1 MTAALVPDVMIDRT
15 HMRRRHSGIERITDK
30 LFPPS
35 ALAPLRIG
43 AMEAPGHRAGMLF
56 RQMIS
61 NPLTAARMR
70 SSVWIFPGYPPSPLV
85 VLMRER
91 TVLYV
96 HDLFLLTR
104 KQDLNW
110 AARFYMAHSFRWAI
124 TRLRYFLANSE
135 TTKRQLAQK
144 VSKDARIEL
153 YRPRVDNVF
162 QLRVGSKEQKANGTL
177 IVGALGTI
185 EPRKNFLASARIC
198 EALSNVMRRPVE
210 LHIIGRAGWG
220 SDFQQLSTT
229 PNVRLHGSLADG
241 AARRVIENFDLFLC
255 TSHDEGLGLPLL
267 EMQYAGLPVVAP
279 DQDIFHEVL
288 GPSGTYI
295 TPATPERAAAT
306 IEVLLQNR
314 DWRSAAASQ
323 ARTNLERWNK
333 QADQDRSTV
342 IAFLSEISARLRCQ
356 QS

>member
-1 MTAALVPDVMIDRT
+1 
-15 HMRRRHSGIERITDK
+15 
-30 LFPPS
+30 
-35 ALAPLRIG
+35 
-43 AMEAPGHRAGMLF
+43 
-56 RQMIS
+56 
-61 NPLTAARMR
+61 
-70 SSVWIFPGYPPSPLV
+70 
-85 VLMRER
+85 MRER

-229 PNVRLHGSLADG
+229 PNVRLHGPLADG
-241 AARRVIENFDLFLC
+241 AARRVIA
-255 TSHDEGLGLPLL
+255 DEVPIRSRV
-267 EMQYAGLPVVAP
+267 Y
-279 DQDIFHEVL
+279 
-288 GPSGTYI
+288 PSGRVFMT
-295 TPATPERAAAT
+295 TSVPTLLPAPGLFSMTNCWPRRSDSHWPIRRAMMSVDPPAANGT
-306 IEVLLQNR
+306 TM
-314 DWRSAAASQ
+314 
-323 ARTNLERWNK
+323 RTGR
-333 QADQDRSTV
+333 AG
-342 IAFLSEISARLRCQ
+342 
-356 QS
+356 